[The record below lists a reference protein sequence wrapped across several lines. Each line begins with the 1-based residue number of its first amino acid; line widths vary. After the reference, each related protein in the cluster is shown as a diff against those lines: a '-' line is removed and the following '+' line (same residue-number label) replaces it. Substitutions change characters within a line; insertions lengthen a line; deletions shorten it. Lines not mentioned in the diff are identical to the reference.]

1 MGKRS
6 LVLIVLMASV
16 CTRQVHSLDL
26 GGFFKTTSDVAKVA
40 AKTAK
45 GVAENIP
52 QIFSPEQLL
61 EFSKQSIIGLP
72 AEAIAATINQICSVA
87 LLSNATASEN
97 SVNITDMNYIL
108 MTEDNNV
115 TIPLLESD
123 DLWKD
128 ELFNKSYDTVILVT
142 GWTSNVNEP
151 NRAIDTIY
159 NAYKARGGYNF
170 VVIDTAEYVDTL
182 YTWSAFNT
190 NDLGEGLADGLKGL
204 IQYVPLEKIHLI
216 GSHKRAWELYAETV
230 YPETEKS
237 LLAVKCNSLL
247 SLKTGGCIDLCSTYS
262 NLQQKQKHLNPGRM
276 EVASANNDHLS
287 KRWNHL
293 RKILE
298 RSGPFCHPNFTASSE
313 TLEFLLNTCKIL
325 VIGAGGLGCELLKD
339 LALMGFRDIH
349 VIDMDTIELSN
360 LNRQFLFRRTDIGKS
375 KAQCA
380 AAFINGRVPGCVVT
394 PHFCKIQDFD
404 SSFYRQFHIIV
415 CGLDSIVAR
424 RWINGMLI
432 SMLEYE
438 EDGSVDETSVIP
450 LIDGGTEGFK
460 GNARVILPGM
470 TACIDCTLDLFPP
483 QVNYPLCTI
492 ANTPRLPEHCIEYVK
507 IIQWPKETPFGVDIA
522 LDGDDPQHVSWVYE
536 KAQERANSFNIT
548 GLSYRLVQGV
558 LKNIIPAVASTNA
571 VIAAACAT
579 EVFKIASSCCE
590 PLNNYMVFNDVD
602 GIYTYTY
609 EAEKRSDCLACS
621 QIPRPVEIADPNGM
635 TLQDLIQHL
644 CDNPEFQM
652 KSPGLT
658 AVLEGKNKTL
668 YMGTVKSIEEATKGN
683 LTLSLNELGLKDGQE
698 IMVADITT
706 PNTILIKLK
715 FQPNEIEMS

>member
-1 MGKRS
+1 MGKRLIVS
-6 LVLIVLMASV
+6 IVLIGCFCALEVYPF
-16 CTRQVHSLDL
+16 DF
-26 GGFFKTTSDVAKVA
+26 GGLVKKTGDVAKVA

-45 GVAENIP
+45 GVAESIP

-87 LLSNATASEN
+87 LLTNATASEN
-97 SVNITDMNYIL
+97 EVNITDMNYIL
-108 MTEDNNV
+108 MTEDNNI

-123 DLWKD
+123 DLWKN
-128 ELFNKSYDTVILVT
+128 EQFNKSYDTVILVT

-204 IQYVPLEKIHLI
+204 IKYVPLEKIHLI
-216 GSHKRAWELYAETV
+216 GHSLGAHIVGAAGRYFQYKTNKTIPRITGLDPANPCFNEGESLSGIQRGDADFVDIIHTNAKVLGKRD
-230 YPETEKS
+230 P
-237 LLAVKCNSLL
+237 
-247 SLKTGGCIDLCSTYS
+247 
-262 NLQQKQKHLNPGRM
+262 
-276 EVASANNDHLS
+276 
-287 KRWNHL
+287 
-293 RKILE
+293 
-298 RSGPFCHPNFTASSE
+298 
-313 TLEFLLNTCKIL
+313 
-325 VIGAGGLGCELLKD
+325 IGAGGLGCELLKD
-339 LALMGFRDIH
+339 LALMGCRDIH

-404 SSFYRQFHIIV
+404 STFYRQFHIIV

-438 EDGSVDETSVIP
+438 EDGSVDETSIIP

-507 IIQWPKETPFGVDIA
+507 IIQWPKETPFGADVA
-522 LDGDDPQHVSWVYE
+522 LDGDDPQHVTWVYE

-621 QIPRPVEIADPNGM
+621 QVPRPVEINDPNGM

-644 CDNPEFQM
+644 CENPEFQM

-715 FQPNEIEMS
+715 FQPNEVEMS

>member
-1 MGKRS
+1 MGRQ
-6 LVLIVLMASV
+6 LIVL
-16 CTRQVHSLDL
+16 SLLACLYCAQEARAFDL
-26 GGFFKTTSDVAKVA
+26 GGLFKKSGEVAKVA

-123 DLWKD
+123 DLWMN
-128 ELFNKSYDTVILVT
+128 ELFNKSCDTVILVT

-190 NDLGEGLADGLKGL
+190 NDLGKGLADGLKGL
-204 IQYVPLEKIHLI
+204 IKYVPLEKIHLI
-216 GSHKRAWELYAETV
+216 GHSLGAHIVGAAGRYFQYSTNKTIPRITGLDPANPCFNEGESLSGIQRGDAEFVDIIHTNAKVLGKRDPIGDADF
-230 YPETEKS
+230 YPNGVVS
-237 LLAVKCNSLL
+237 VQP
-247 SLKTGGCIDLCSTYS
+247 GCLDPSC
-262 NLQQKQKHLNPGRM
+262 
-276 EVASANNDHLS
+276 
-287 KRWNHL
+287 
-293 RKILE
+293 
-298 RSGPFCHPNFTASSE
+298 
-313 TLEFLLNTCKIL
+313 
-325 VIGAGGLGCELLKD
+325 AGGLGCELLKD

-380 AAFINGRVPGCVVT
+380 ASFINGRVPGCVVT

-404 SSFYRQFHIIV
+404 TSFYRQFHIIV

-432 SMLEYE
+432 SMVEHE
-438 EDGSVDETSVIP
+438 EDGSVDETSIIP

-507 IIQWPKETPFGVDIA
+507 IIQWPKETPFGAEVA

-536 KAQERANSFNIT
+536 KAQERADSFNIT

-571 VIAAACAT
+571 VIAASCAT

-621 QIPRPVEIADPNGM
+621 QVPRSVEITDPNGM
-635 TLQDLIQHL
+635 TLQDLIQLL
-644 CDNPEFQM
+644 CDSPEFQM

-658 AVLEGKNKTL
+658 ALLEGRNKTL

-698 IMVADITT
+698 IMVADVTT

-715 FQPNEIEMS
+715 FLPNEVEML